1 MFCHLLLHNTA
12 NQGKSFEKRHL
23 IITSKNCLSGLFY
36 HWMNS
41 YQLDG
46 GFIRMIMLLKYTL
59 VPIDLKYRD
68 EHIDMLNIR
77 TCWWWSQAGSWDHL
91 IQSLLPTEVLPMD
104 ILAQTVTLNDC
115 QFTMLGTNHISYKTP
130 VANRVFRMLYFI
142 LDLNIFL
149 KSVLNCLMYIIKLNS
164 FYLTKITAS

>member
-1 MFCHLLLHNTA
+1 ML
-12 NQGKSFEKRHL
+12 
-23 IITSKNCLSGLFY
+23 
-36 HWMNS
+36 M
-41 YQLDG
+41 
-46 GFIRMIMLLKYTL
+46 MI
-59 VPIDLKYRD
+59 
-68 EHIDMLNIR
+68 
-77 TCWWWSQAGSWDHL
+77 SSWV
-91 IQSLLPTEVLPMD
+91 LLPTKVLPMN

-115 QFTMLGTNHISYKTP
+115 QFTTLGTNHISYKTP

>member
-1 MFCHLLLHNTA
+1 
-12 NQGKSFEKRHL
+12 
-23 IITSKNCLSGLFY
+23 
-36 HWMNS
+36 MNS

-91 IQSLLPTEVLPMD
+91 IQSLLPTEVLPTD
-104 ILAQTVTLNDC
+104 ILTQTVTLNN
-115 QFTMLGTNHISYKTP
+115 QFALLGTNHISRKTP
-130 VANRVFRMLYFI
+130 VANRVFRMLYFNFRFEYLFKI
-142 LDLNIFL
+142 CL
-149 KSVLNCLMYIIKLNS
+149 KSPNVHNKTKFFLSYQDNSIISLE
-164 FYLTKITAS
+164 

>member
-1 MFCHLLLHNTA
+1 ML
-12 NQGKSFEKRHL
+12 
-23 IITSKNCLSGLFY
+23 
-36 HWMNS
+36 M
-41 YQLDG
+41 
-46 GFIRMIMLLKYTL
+46 MI
-59 VPIDLKYRD
+59 
-68 EHIDMLNIR
+68 
-77 TCWWWSQAGSWDHL
+77 SSWV
-91 IQSLLPTEVLPMD
+91 LLPTKVLPMN

-149 KSVLNCLMYIIKLNS
+149 KSVLNRLMYIIKLNC